1 MRKLVYVSSTI
12 LFSLL
17 ISGCFHDD
25 DNPQPINNENYAGIN
40 ENYAG
45 IWAGGFGSDIV
56 GTGGFGVFIIG
67 NNSETYFT
75 SGEEDRRA
83 FTATY
88 EEKLASEIYDAQ
100 EIVDYLA
107 EGRIRICEE
116 YEVAG
121 YIIDCSEITAAN
133 LDTIVGPI
141 FEGTDITWYQ
151 GSIVLEG
158 DPVFGS
164 LERVSAGLEFP
175 IHLAFPV
182 IDDDDIALYI
192 GEIDQVLLTPS
203 TSLEEAMIGEGGG
216 EFILP
221 SSDVPVLLSALAG
234 EWQANFKPAGITIEE
249 NGEFEGGD
257 DSLCLYA
264 GQITEREK
272 DAYIFDATLTVD
284 CDGSVFDGAYTGILA
299 ANLDEGSILL
309 VVTTGDGE
317 YMISQGFDIDG
328 SFPDIT

>member
-17 ISGCFHDD
+17 ISGCGGGGDN
-25 DNPQPINNENYAGIN
+25 DNPQSQPIDN

-75 SGEEDRRA
+75 SGEEDRIA
-83 FTATY
+83 FKATY